1 MPYRGMPGIAKGF
14 KLTGGPPSNAGQM
27 ADAGTIN
34 DTYAALRA
42 KSSSINKIPGAQ
54 MILKAKKFAAEEEA
68 ETMRTKAEWDAKGL
82 AAKYDY
88 YADAAAGK
96 GQSALLQGGI
106 AGLGGVGMGAFKLF
120 SGKQGG
126 DDTGGDTG
134 TNLLSGMNGTNWGDM
149 SEFTKGFDWNSS
161 ALGDSYNPFG

>member
-1 MPYRGMPGIAKGF
+1 
-14 KLTGGPPSNAGQM
+14 
-27 ADAGTIN
+27 
-34 DTYAALRA
+34 
-42 KSSSINKIPGAQ
+42 
-54 MILKAKKFAAEEEA
+54 
-68 ETMRTKAEWDAKGL
+68 MRTKAEWDAKGL

>member
-1 MPYRGMPGIAKGF
+1 MPYRGMPGITKGF

-54 MILKAKKFAAEEEA
+54 MILDAKKYAAEEDAKTLRE
-68 ETMRTKAEWDAKGL
+68 KAEWDSKGL

-88 YADAAAGK
+88 YSDTAKAK
-96 GQSALLQGGI
+96 GNSAMVGGGLSAL
-106 AGLGGVGMGAFKLF
+106 AGVGMGAFNLF
-120 SGKQGG
+120 SGKKDT
-126 DDTGGDTG
+126 DDATSPTNSFSGNWADMSSFVSDNGISYNNTLDGFDFTGG
-134 TNLLSGMNGTNWGDM
+134 
-149 SEFTKGFDWNSS
+149 
-161 ALGDSYNPFG
+161 LGS

>member
-1 MPYRGMPGIAKGF
+1 MPYRGMPGITKGF

-54 MILKAKKFAAEEEA
+54 MILDAKKFAAEEDAKTLRE
-68 ETMRTKAEWDAKGL
+68 KAEWDAKGL

-88 YADAAAGK
+88 YSDSAKAK
-96 GQSALLQGGI
+96 GNSAMVGG
-106 AGLGGVGMGAFKLF
+106 ALSGLAGVGMGAFNLF
-120 SGKQGG
+120 SGKGG
-126 DDTGGDTG
+126 ADDVTKTAMDWSNIGDNEAFKSYGGMDF
-134 TNLLSGMNGTNWGDM
+134 L
-149 SEFTKGFDWNSS
+149 NSLDGQTWTPMGS
-161 ALGDSYNPFG
+161 

>member
-1 MPYRGMPGIAKGF
+1 MPGITKGF

-54 MILKAKKFAAEEEA
+54 MILDAKKYAAEEEA
-68 ETMRTKAEWDAKGL
+68 KTTRERAEWDAKGL

-88 YADAAAGK
+88 YSDTAKAKGNSAMAG
-96 GQSALLQGGI
+96 GALS
-106 AGLGGVGMGAFKLF
+106 GLAGVGMGAFNLF
-120 SGKQGG
+120 SGGG
-126 DDTGGDTG
+126 SGTDGAFSIGKAFGG
-134 TNLLSGMNGTNWGDM
+134 S
-149 SEFTKGFDWNSS
+149 
-161 ALGDSYNPFG
+161 

>member
-1 MPYRGMPGIAKGF
+1 MPGITKGF

-54 MILKAKKFAAEEEA
+54 MILDAKKYAAEEDAKTTRE
-68 ETMRTKAEWDAKGL
+68 RAEWDAKGL

-88 YADAAAGK
+88 YSDTAKAK
-96 GQSALLQGGI
+96 GNSAMVGG
-106 AGLGGVGMGAFKLF
+106 ALSGLAGVGMGAFNLF
-120 SGKQGG
+120 SGKKDT
-126 DDTGGDTG
+126 DDATSL
-134 TNLLSGMNGTNWGDM
+134 TNSFSGNWGDM
-149 SEFTKGFDWNSS
+149 SSFVSDSGFSYNNTLDGFDFTGG
-161 ALGDSYNPFG
+161 LGS

>member
-1 MPYRGMPGIAKGF
+1 MPYRGMPGITKGF

-54 MILKAKKFAAEEEA
+54 MILDAKKYAAEEEA
-68 ETMRTKAEWDAKGL
+68 KTTREKAEWDAKGL

-88 YADAAAGK
+88 YSDTAAAK
-96 GQSALLQGGI
+96 GNSAMAGGALSAL
-106 AGLGGVGMGAFKLF
+106 AGVGMGAFNLF
-120 SGKQGG
+120 SGGSSGADDVTKTAMDWSNIG
-126 DDTGGDTG
+126 D
-134 TNLLSGMNGTNWGDM
+134 N
-149 SEFTKGFDWNSS
+149 E
-161 ALGDSYNPFG
+161 ALFQSLMEAWIS